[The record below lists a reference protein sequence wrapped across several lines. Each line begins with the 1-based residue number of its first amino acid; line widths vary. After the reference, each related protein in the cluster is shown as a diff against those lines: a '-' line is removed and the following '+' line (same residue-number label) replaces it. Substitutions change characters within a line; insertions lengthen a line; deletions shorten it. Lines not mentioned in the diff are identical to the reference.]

1 MVVGVRIASVSRV
14 RNFSARIVARS
25 FHNACRAAC
34 DAPRGAASLPPSLP
48 SLPLCAQPG
57 RGGKGR
63 RRAQPCERT
72 RRRKGRKKRR
82 RKKRGIRVFRYDRN
96 LNGGIAV
103 IRINRT
109 NENTGT
115 RIGGQGFDSSTFL
128 RFSTRSLPPCSLFHR
143 SKGSFIGLTSPFRL
157 VESLIA
163 QAK

>member
-103 IRINRT
+103 IRISRT

-143 SKGSFIGLTSPFRL
+143 SKGSFIGLISPFRL